1 MSLEFFSQF
10 LLVEEIVRTEELAKA
25 SETLDLSD
33 QRIGTLAVS
42 AGYMSE
48 EQASDLN
55 KEQLQRDIPFGSLAI
70 EQGLLSEN
78 QLQNLLS
85 RQSQQHMQLG
95 QILINQ
101 GVLNDDEV
109 RDALARFAE
118 VQSPKSEQLF
128 KSIGPLSDCAAA
140 RYLVDSFPKM
150 TMRLSQIHVKV
161 AQGQKATA
169 NPPNDYT
176 ASIALN
182 GPGGVCVSIS
192 SDKQF
197 ARRIMDGMTRIM
209 TGDANLGYGDNKD
222 DFEDLLGGFLDIIAG
237 QAIGALEKSS
247 VPLKMGT
254 PTFGMPPQGSYAF
267 ELQTTNGQA
276 TLFLATAA

>member
-10 LLVEEIVRTEELAKA
+10 LLVEEIVDAAAVTKA
-25 SETLDLSD
+25 CESLDVSD
-33 QRIGTLAVS
+33 QRIGTLAVA
-42 AGYMSE
+42 AGYMTE
-48 EQASDLN
+48 QQASDLN
-55 KEQLQRDIPFGSLAI
+55 KEQLQRDLPFGSLAI

-95 QILINQ
+95 QILIQQ
-101 GVLNDDEV
+101 GVLNDAQV
-109 RDALARFAE
+109 HDALARFAE

-128 KSIGPLSDCAAA
+128 QSIGPLSQSAAA

-150 TMRLSQIHVKV
+150 TMRLSQIHIKV
-161 AQGQKATA
+161 AEGQDATQA
-169 NPPNDYT
+169 PPNDYT
-176 ASIALN
+176 ASIQLN
-182 GPGGVCVSIS
+182 GPGGVCVSLS

-209 TGDANLGYGDNKD
+209 AGDSNLAYGDNKD

-237 QAIGALEKSS
+237 QAVGALEKSS
-247 VPLKMGT
+247 VSLQMGT
-254 PTFGMPPQGSYAF
+254 PTFGTPPQDSYAF

-276 TLFLATAA
+276 TLFLAAAA